1 MKRTT
6 EEVKEFCAEIERNVH
21 RKLMLED
28 ATRFTRKYWPQTQMG
43 LSIVNYE
50 IALRAKTAF
59 NKLSPE
65 QKQDILK
72 LVEKPPH

>member
-6 EEVKEFCAEIERNVH
+6 EEIKAICAEIESNVH
-21 RKLMLED
+21 RKLYFED
-28 ATRFTRKYWPQTQMG
+28 AARLTKKYWPQIPMG
-43 LSIVNYE
+43 LGVVNYG

-59 NKLSPE
+59 DRLSPK